1 MRKAFASAV
10 TWYQLCGQRAEL
22 AWLSNKSCRHL
33 YTEGSHGSGAA
44 VWCRWC
50 CGVVEKVGPSR
61 MVMGDSPGIRE
72 VLTVKRLPDLSLV
85 LHCQGAVVTSVRFP

>member
-10 TWYQLCGQRAEL
+10 TWCQLCGQRAEL

-33 YTEGSHGSGAA
+33 YTEGSRGSGAA
-44 VWCRWC
+44 VWCLWC
-50 CGVVEKVGPSR
+50 RGVVEKFGPSR

-72 VLTVKRLPDLSLV
+72 VLTVKQLPVLSLV
-85 LHCQGAVVTSVRFP
+85 FHCQGAMVTTL